1 MKIILV
7 MANYIYAKNCNRQE
21 RWAPVIGP
29 SACNQ
34 KKVPPITSPPGYKP
48 PFTILDKIDGKFVRL
63 PPSQGLENGAFWILR
78 GFILDL
84 KLFGV
89 CCSILICL
97 RL

>member
-7 MANYIYAKNCNRQE
+7 MANYIYAKNYNRQE

-48 PFTILDKIDGKFVRL
+48 PFTILDKIDGKFV
-63 PPSQGLENGAFWILR
+63 PPPASPQVKDWKMVRF
-78 GFILDL
+78 GFC
-84 KLFGV
+84 V
-89 CCSILICL
+89 ASSLI
-97 RL
+97 